1 MLNPIG
7 GLSRATL
14 SQEGDMAPRK
24 RSSVD
29 NESFDRKALVCKHR
43 VGLVLIAPDPS

>member
-1 MLNPIG
+1 
-7 GLSRATL
+7 
-14 SQEGDMAPRK
+14 MASRK

-29 NESFDRKALVCKHR
+29 NELLDRKALVCRYR